1 MMNYVWLAF
10 VVLAVLF
17 AALTG
22 NMEQVTK
29 AALEYAGAAVDI
41 AIGLIGIMTL
51 WLGIMKVAE
60 KAGMISLLAKFLR
73 PLSRFLF
80 PEVPADHPAV
90 GAIFLNISANWLGLG
105 NAATPFGIKAMES
118 LQSLNPDK
126 EKATDAMIMFLVLNT
141 SSITFVPVT
150 IIAIRTSLHSANPT
164 EIIGPTIFSAVMAT
178 LMAVIAAK
186 LFALLDYGFQNKKAL
201 FTFSIKG
208 ILFTVLIALAVIMLL
223 KTSAFSWFSSLV
235 PTGAFERI
243 VSFLSLW
250 TIPVLLAFIPLL
262 AVIKRVKVY
271 EVLVEGAKEGFQV
284 AVRIIPFL
292 VAILVAMSMFRAS
305 GAMAYL
311 VKALSPLT
319 NLIGMPA
326 EVLPAALLRP
336 LSGSGSLAVITELME
351 THGPDSFIGR
361 LASTIY
367 GCTETTFYVIAVY
380 FGAVQIKNTR
390 YAVAAGLLADC
401 AGILAAVFIC
411 RILFL

>member
-10 VVLAVLF
+10 VVFAVFF
-17 AALTG
+17 AAMTG
-22 NMEQVTK
+22 NIEQVTK
-29 AALEYAGAAVDI
+29 AALESAGTAVNI

-51 WLGIMKVAE
+51 WLGVMKVAE
-60 KAGMISLLAKFLR
+60 KAGMISLLAKCLR

-80 PEVPADHPAV
+80 PDVPPDHPAV

-118 LQSLNPDK
+118 LQSLNADK

-178 LMAVIAAK
+178 LTAVIAAK
-186 LFALLDYGFQNKKAL
+186 LFAHLDYGFQNKKTL
-201 FTFSIKG
+201 FSFSLKG
-208 ILFTVLIALAVIMLL
+208 FLFTVIIALAVIALF
-223 KTSAFSWFSSLV
+223 KTSAMGWVSSLV

-284 AVRIIPFL
+284 AIRIIPFL
-292 VAILVAMSMFRAS
+292 VAILVAMGMFRAS

-311 VKALSPLT
+311 AKALSPLT

-390 YAVAAGLLADC
+390 YAVAAGLLADV

-411 RILFL
+411 RFLFL